1 MKRTMSLPRTSAKAH
16 FVDNPFACHAWRSTT
31 GAAAVE
37 ATCAVITTP
46 SSLAFSG
53 VAGIETSKP
62 ELLSFA
68 ASSLVSEDPALLIL
82 TGEAAPELL

>member
-1 MKRTMSLPRTSAKAH
+1 MKRTMSLPRTSARAH

-46 SSLAFSG
+46 SSLAFTG
-53 VAGIETSKP
+53 GTEASKP

>member
-1 MKRTMSLPRTSAKAH
+1 MRRTMSLPRTSAKAH

-31 GAAAVE
+31 GVAVVE
-37 ATCAVITTP
+37 ATRAVITTP

-53 VAGIETSKP
+53 VAGTEASKP

>member
-1 MKRTMSLPRTSAKAH
+1 MRRTMSLPRTSAKAH
-16 FVDNPFACHAWRSTT
+16 FVANPFACHAWRSTT
-31 GAAAVE
+31 GVAVVE
-37 ATCAVITTP
+37 ATCAVITTR

-53 VAGIETSKP
+53 VAGTEASKP

>member
-1 MKRTMSLPRTSAKAH
+1 MRRTMSLPRTSARAH

-31 GAAAVE
+31 GVAVVE
-37 ATCAVITTP
+37 ATRAVITTP

-53 VAGIETSKP
+53 VAGTEASKP

-68 ASSLVSEDPALLIL
+68 ASSLVIEDPALLIL
-82 TGEAAPELL
+82 SREAAPELP